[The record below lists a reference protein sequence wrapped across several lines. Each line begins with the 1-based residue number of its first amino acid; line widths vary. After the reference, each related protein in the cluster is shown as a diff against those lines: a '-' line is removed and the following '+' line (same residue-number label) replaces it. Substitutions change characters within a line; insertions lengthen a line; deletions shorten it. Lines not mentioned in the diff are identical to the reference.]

1 MVLHSQQKQ
10 IMEEDVD
17 IVEKASSYIFT
28 LFKNDA
34 DDGLVYHNFNHF
46 REVAA
51 YTREFIENYNII
63 DNDREALLMAAWFHD
78 AGYIQK
84 YKGHEEESVKIFQKF
99 AAENKINQK
108 TSDLVAELILSTRH
122 TQTPKGLLQEI
133 LHDADIINIGTENF
147 FERADLLRVEWER
160 FLNKKFSDP
169 EWEQIQIDFLVST
182 QFYTDYAQKKF
193 GQERD
198 SNIQQQRKKY
208 ETARNKKHKLKI
220 KDQKLGRGI
229 ETMYRSTY
237 RTHINLSSIADAK
250 ANMMISINT
259 IIMSVIIAL
268 VGSGFTFSGQSFV
281 ENIRFTVPIMV
292 LLVSA
297 LLSVIF
303 AILSARP
310 EVTSKEVDKE
320 KIEKKQSSVL
330 FFGNFVNMPLND
342 FISNLK
348 KFRNDQGL
356 LYDNMS
362 VDIYYLG
369 IVLTRKYRLLRYSY
383 NIFMGGL
390 ILCVIS
396 FLAIF
401 IYTAN
406 ANI

>member
-1 MVLHSQQKQ
+1 
-10 IMEEDVD
+10 MEEDVD
-17 IVEKASSYIFT
+17 IIEKASDYIFT

-34 DDGLVYHNFNHF
+34 DERLVYHNFNHF
-46 REVAA
+46 REVAEYA
-51 YTREFIENYNII
+51 REFLENYEIG
-63 DNDREALLMAAWFHD
+63 DTEKEALLIAAWFHD
-78 AGYIQK
+78 AGYVRK
-84 YKGHEEESVKIFQKF
+84 YKGHEEESVKIFEEF
-99 AAENKINQK
+99 AAENNINQK
-108 TSDLVAELILSTRH
+108 TIDLVAELILSTRH
-122 TQTPKGLLQEI
+122 KQTPRGLLQEI

-169 EWEQIQIDFLVST
+169 EWEQIQVDFLVST

-193 GQERD
+193 GPERD
-198 SNIQQQRKKY
+198 SNIQQQRKNY
-208 ETARNKKHKLKI
+208 ETARNKSQKLKI

-390 ILCVIS
+390 ILSVLS
-396 FLAIF
+396 FLSIF

>member
-1 MVLHSQQKQ
+1 
-10 IMEEDVD
+10 MEEKVE
-17 IVEKASSYIFT
+17 IIEKASDYIFT
-28 LFKNDA
+28 LFKKDINND
-34 DDGLVYHNFNHF
+34 LVYHNYNHS
-46 REVAA
+46 REVAS
-51 YTREFIENYNII
+51 YTEEFLENYDINGFE
-63 DNDREALLMAAWFHD
+63 REALVIAAWFHD
-78 AGYIQK
+78 AGYIEK
-84 YKGHEEESVKIFQKF
+84 YKGHEEESVKIFQEF
-99 AAENKINQK
+99 AAENQLDSK
-108 TSDLVAELILSTRH
+108 TSDLVEELILSTRH
-122 TQTPKGLLQEI
+122 TQAPEGILQEI
-133 LHDADIINIGTENF
+133 LHDADIINIGTSHF

-160 FLNKKFSDP
+160 FLDKKFTNP
-169 EWEQIQIDFLVST
+169 EWEKIQIDFLVST
-182 QFYTDYAQKKF
+182 QFYTDFAQKKY
-193 GQERD
+193 GKERD

-208 ETARNKKHKLKI
+208 DSAKKKTEKLKI

-259 IIMSVIIAL
+259 IIMSVIITL
-268 VGSGFTFSGQSFV
+268 VGSGFTFSGQSFM

-292 LLVSA
+292 LLVAA
-297 LLSVIF
+297 LVSVIF

-310 EVTSKEVDKE
+310 EVTSKDVDKE
-320 KIEKKQSSVL
+320 KIKKKKSSVL
-330 FFGNFVNMPLND
+330 FFGNFVNIPLED

-348 KFRNDQGL
+348 EFRNNQGL

-362 VDIYYLG
+362 VDIYFLG

-390 ILCVIS
+390 ILCVLT
-396 FLAIF
+396 FLGIF